1 MKPSLSL
8 RDLAGWLAVLAMLA
22 LLSPGVSVVRA
33 EGADR
38 ASLSTPAPGPSCQAD
53 RGNEGVAARALAL
66 DMSRLAA
73 HPARA
78 GVVSL
83 DTGGY
88 GYDREPA
95 AEPDGAS
102 VRIVVVPLD

>member
-1 MKPSLSL
+1 MKPSFSL
-8 RDLAGWLAVLAMLA
+8 RDLAGWLAVLAMFA

-33 EGADR
+33 ESADR
-38 ASLSTPAPGPSCQAD
+38 VSLSTPAPGPSCQAD
-53 RGNEGVAARALAL
+53 RENEGGAARALTL
-66 DMSRLAA
+66 DVSRLAA
-73 HPARA
+73 HPSRA

-88 GYDREPA
+88 GYDEEPA

-102 VRIVVVPLD
+102 VHIVVVPVD